1 MDDGA
6 AGAMGIVAGL
16 VFIAIIFV
24 IGLGVGTNAMRK
36 EVLKRGFAEYNQ
48 QTGEWQWKDIT
59 AEKAGE

>member
-1 MDDGA
+1 
-6 AGAMGIVAGL
+6 MGIVAGL